1 MAGRR
6 IALVAVVAVVAALV
20 VAETASAAVSC
31 GDVTSSIA
39 PCLSYVMG
47 RESSPSSS
55 CCSGVRTLNGKASS
69 SADRRTACSCLKS
82 MAASFRN
89 LNMGNAAS
97 IPSKCGVSVAFPI
110 STSVDC
116 SNYLKPPTFPGILI
130 IDLTCS
136 SK

>member
-1 MAGRR
+1 MAGGGRM
-6 IALVAVVAVVAALV
+6 IALFAVVALVLVAA
-20 VAETASAAVSC
+20 ERSSAAVSC
-31 GDVTSSIA
+31 GDVSSAIA
-39 PCLSYVMG
+39 PCLSYVTG
-47 RESSPSSS
+47 RMSSPSSS

-82 MAASFRN
+82 MAGSIRS

-116 SNYLKPPTFPGILI
+116 STIN
-130 IDLTCS
+130 
-136 SK
+136 